1 MSSSNYSALETSLS
15 LESTSVLDSLSRN
28 DLRKHLRAE
37 RKALPASQQQAAAV
51 ALSTQLQTSPWL
63 KQHLATHP
71 ADQVHVALY
80 LSNDGEISPDV
91 FCQYLW
97 SLGVQVY
104 LPIIDGETLL
114 FGLYTPET
122 QWQQNRFAIDEP
134 LDPNPLTAEQL
145 HLVCLPLVGFDKSG
159 GRLGMGGGF
168 YDKTF
173 AHKAK
178 HTALIGLA
186 HDCQQVNR
194 LPIESWDVPLDGIV
208 TASQRIEC
216 TE

>member
-1 MSSSNYSALETSLS
+1 MSSSKHFS
-15 LESTSVLDSLSRN
+15 LESSSNQEPIPALDSLSRH
-28 DLRKHLRAE
+28 DLRKHLRAK
-37 RKALPASQQQAAAV
+37 RKLLSASQQQDAADT
-51 ALSTQLQTSPWL
+51 LSTRLQTSPWL
-63 KQHLATHP
+63 KQLLDKYSV
-71 ADQVHVALY
+71 DQIHVALY

-91 FCQYLW
+91 FCQCLW
-97 SLGVQVY
+97 SLGIQVY

-145 HLVCLPLVGFDKSG
+145 HLVCLPLVGFDNTG

-173 AHKAK
+173 EHKAK
-178 HTALIGLA
+178 NTVLVGLA
-186 HDCQQVNR
+186 HDCQQVTH
-194 LPIESWDVPLDGIV
+194 LPIERWDVPLNGIA
-208 TASQRIEC
+208 TPSQLIQC
-216 TE
+216 D